1 MANLVAY
8 LNARPISTRFHI
20 RVATVRVVQ
29 VMRETTGIDLPAGAR
44 PTSTAKL
51 ARAISIGGTKNSLW
65 WRARLKKKPRRM
77 GLSSVKE
84 VPVIGRGQGC

>member
-29 VMRETTGIDLPAGAR
+29 VMREPPGINLPAGAR

>member
-1 MANLVAY
+1 MQVHHGEGVGEARLAAILAGESPANRGGPVAVVV
-8 LNARPISTRFHI
+8 ISSNGEGNRS
-20 RVATVRVVQ
+20 VGSLEVKAPV
-29 VMRETTGIDLPAGAR
+29 
-44 PTSTAKL
+44 
-51 ARAISIGGTKNSLW
+51 GGTKNSLW